1 MATLKIGELRVRME
15 GRVNREKAGV
25 YHPSN
30 PCAQERQRRHKHE
43 KGIPKQKYIQRGHQ
57 RVGCVQC
64 YQHVGAVQVSSIIT
78 R

>member
-1 MATLKIGELRVRME
+1 ME
-15 GRVNREKAGV
+15 GRVNREEAGV

-30 PCAQERQRRHKHE
+30 PCAQERQRRHYNEECIQK
-43 KGIPKQKYIQRGHQ
+43 PKYIQRGHQ

-64 YQHVGAVQVSSIIT
+64 DPHGVDVQVSSITT